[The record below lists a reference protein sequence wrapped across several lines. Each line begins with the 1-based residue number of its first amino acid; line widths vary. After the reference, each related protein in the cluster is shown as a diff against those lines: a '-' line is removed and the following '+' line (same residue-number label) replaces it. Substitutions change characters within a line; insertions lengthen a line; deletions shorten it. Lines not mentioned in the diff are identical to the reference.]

1 MVESILHCRAVRALR
16 GEAQR
21 HGIAL
26 EALLRMLEAQNYA
39 CSICAR
45 VMVND
50 TFKQAAAEPTG
61 EIEWAPVQRKSILA
75 TPHVDY
81 CPKTGVVRGL
91 VCVAC
96 LKLLASA
103 TEPLELLQKCIVII
117 KQPKWVNPRPNRRRI
132 RRKRKSHIARKE
144 MLNTRLIPRERR
156 VRLLDYFARELDESL
171 VSECWRAG
179 LVATRQER
187 RKGLRPVV
195 PDVEPDASDK

>member
-1 MVESILHCRAVRALR
+1 
-16 GEAQR
+16 
-21 HGIAL
+21 
-26 EALLRMLEAQNYA
+26 MLEAQNYA

-179 LVATRQER
+179 ASGYPARATERSASGGSRCRTRRQR
-187 RKGLRPVV
+187 QVTRPRSTA
-195 PDVEPDASDK
+195 PISRASR